1 MFLWQVNQKD
11 DPNTDSQHHA
21 LEPEYGGGGR
31 SLRSIGTG
39 GGGECFFYQ
48 IRAYCLWSDPL
59 LWSVLI
65 QFLSFRMH
73 ANFKIVEFV

>member
-1 MFLWQVNQKD
+1 LFLWQVNQKD

-39 GGGECFFYQ
+39 GGGECF
-48 IRAYCLWSDPL
+48 LSDQGIL
-59 LWSVLI
+59 FVVRSVVVVSSDSI
-65 QFLSFRMH
+65 SFFWY
-73 ANFKIVEFV
+73 ACEFQDS